1 VGDLSIALVLAVSLT
16 VVRLGAGLSAD
27 YTSPVHETAK
37 PFTNA
42 VASWDASTQ
51 GGSWIEVLLRARIGE
66 RFTRWYEMGHWSH
79 SVADGHRHSIA
90 KQRDADGSVATDT
103 LLLSVPASAW
113 QLQVIMH
120 PGPAG
125 ERPVL
130 QLVAVTTD
138 EAEAQHGD
146 QTSSGAPANRAGATT
161 PVAWGR
167 ELDVPER
174 TQRIDE
180 SPDALGGGGDA
191 WCSPTSVSMVMAYW
205 AERLHHPQWSVAV
218 PVAASGT
225 YDPVYDG
232 CGNWPFN
239 VAFASEHG
247 LGGWVE
253 RLRGL
258 SDMEPYLLSGVPLV
272 ASIRVKPGELAGSP
286 YKETDGHLL
295 VVRGFT
301 DAGDV
306 ITNDPAALP
315 GHIRIVYQRAEF
327 EHVWMGGSGGIVYVI
342 APPQTLDAFGRR

>member
-1 VGDLSIALVLAVSLT
+1 VGDLIGLVLAVSLT
-16 VVRLGAGLSAD
+16 VVRLGAGSSAD
-27 YTSPVHETAK
+27 YISPVHEATQ

-42 VASWDASTQ
+42 VASWDVSTP
-51 GGSWIEVLLRARIGE
+51 GGSWIEVLLRARVGE
-66 RFTRWYEMGHWSH
+66 RFTRWYQMGHWSQGE
-79 SVADGHRHSIA
+79 AAGHRHSIA

-103 LLLSVPASAW
+103 LSLTAPASAW
-113 QLQVIMH
+113 QLQVIVH
-120 PGPAG
+120 AGPAG

-130 QLVAVTTD
+130 SLVAVTTD
-138 EAEAQHGD
+138 KGAAQHVEPTTGV
-146 QTSSGAPANRAGATT
+146 APADSTGAATDA
-161 PVAWGR
+161 AWGR

-180 SPDALGGGGDA
+180 SPDAIGGGGDA

-205 AERLHHPQWSVAV
+205 AQRLHHPQWSVAV
-218 PVAASGT
+218 PDAARGT

-239 VAFASEHG
+239 VAFASERG
-247 LGGWVE
+247 LAGWVE

-258 SDMEPYLLSGVPLV
+258 SDMEPYLLSGIPLV

-286 YKETDGHLL
+286 YKDTDGHLL

-301 DAGDV
+301 QTGDV

-315 GHIRIVYQRAEF
+315 GHIRIVYQRAQF

-342 APPQTLDAFGRR
+342 APPKTLEAFGRH